1 MATRST
7 PGRRWDRLVSAA
19 VLLTATALG
28 AWFFAKPFLVP
39 AASPDS
45 PSTAGLFFALLGLCL
60 AVVVANLETRRLDGR
75 LLAALGILV
84 GLNAT
89 LRLISGP
96 AGLSAVFFV
105 PILCG
110 FVFGADF
117 GFLLGTLSLLVS
129 ALLAGGVGPWLPF
142 QMLAA
147 GWSGMVAGW
156 LPRWPESWKGRE
168 RWEAVMLAIW
178 GAASGLAFGAVMNLW
193 FWPFLAG
200 PAAGPEGAFEAGA
213 GAWETLRRYVVFY
226 VATSLWWDLGRAAGN
241 VLFLILVGPPVL
253 RLLRRF
259 ETRFRFTVEGG

>member
-1 MATRST
+1 MTGRSSFT
-7 PGRRWDRLVSAA
+7 SAA
-19 VLLTATALG
+19 VLFLATALG
-28 AWFFAKPFLVP
+28 AWFFVKPFLTP
-39 AASPDS
+39 APDGEP
-45 PSTAGLFFALLGLCL
+45 PSMAVLFFALIGLCL
-60 AVVVANLETRRLDGR
+60 VVVVANLETRRMDGR

-96 AGLSAVFFV
+96 AGLSAVFFI

-110 FVFGADF
+110 FVLGADF

-156 LPRWPESWKGRE
+156 LPRLPASWRGRE
-168 RWEAVMLAIW
+168 RWEAGLLAVW
-178 GAASGLAFGAVMNLW
+178 GAGSGLLFGVVMNLW

-200 PAAGPEGAFEAGA
+200 PAAGPDGAFVPGSGGA
-213 GAWETLRRYVVFY
+213 ETLRRYVAFY

-241 VLFLILVGPPVL
+241 VLFLVLVGPPVL

-259 ETRFRFTVEGG
+259 EARFRFTVDER